1 MQYSFLLL
9 AAAAVSSV
17 IAQVRFLSL
26 SSGNSRRITATDIF
40 LQDACVAKCVAD
52 KNACQAAPDRN
63 NAACAARFAGCLGY
77 NPYGTGPNA
86 TYVEPTACS
95 AGATGSATAVPTP
108 TGDAC
113 VAKCQAAADACRVAP
128 QANQSFCSAQ
138 FANCLGYN
146 PYGVGPTASYVAPTA
161 CSTGATGLPTVTG
174 KPTSGGNGTNPN
186 PTATPTFVPSNGA
199 AGVQGGLVGA
209 VGLVAALFL

>member
-9 AAAAVSSV
+9 AAAVSSV
-17 IAQVRFLSL
+17 IAQ
-26 SSGNSRRITATDIF
+26 
-40 LQDACVAKCVAD
+40 DACAVKCLAE
-52 KNACQAAPDRN
+52 KSACQTAPQAN
-63 NAACAARFAGCLGY
+63 QAACAARFAGCVGY
-77 NPYGTGPNA
+77 NPYGIGVNA

-95 AGATGSATAVPTP
+95 AGATGSATIATAVATA

-146 PYGVGPTASYVAPTA
+146 PYGIGPTASYVAPTA
-161 CSTGATGLPTVTG
+161 CSTGATGSATAVVTS
-174 KPTSGGNGTNPN
+174 KPTGANNGTI
-186 PTATPTFVPSNGA
+186 PTAAPTFVPSNGA